1 MENFTLTEEYIE
13 LIRLLK
19 VLNWVESGGMA
30 KMVVDDGLVKVNG
43 QTEYRKRCKL
53 RKGDRVDFEGMTAT
67 IA

>member
-53 RKGDRVDFEGMTAT
+53 RKGDRVDFEGMAAT

>member
-1 MENFTLTEEYIE
+1 MEQFTLSEEYIE

-30 KMVVDDGLVKVNG
+30 KTVVDEGLVKVNG
-43 QTEYRKRCKL
+43 HTELRKRCKL
-53 RKGDRVDFEGMTAT
+53 RRGDRVDFEGMTAI